1 MTDRA
6 ETVAQL
12 KREFS
17 AGLPDRLDRLT
28 TGLSALRKTPNS
40 ETIETFYL
48 EAHSLKGTA
57 KAYGADQVARRASD
71 LSSLAG
77 AWHDR
82 GSLPNADL
90 ETAETQLE
98 RLREAIE
105 QYRQHADTG
114 EQP

>member
-12 KREFS
+12 RKEFR
-17 AGLPDRLDRLT
+17 AGLPERLARLMS
-28 TGLSALRKTPNS
+28 GLAALRATPDS
-40 ETIETFYL
+40 QTIETFYL

-57 KAYGADQVARRASD
+57 RAYGAEHVALRAAD

-77 AWHDR
+77 AWHDS
-82 GSLPNADL
+82 GSLPKAEL

-98 RLREAIE
+98 RLRQAIE
-105 QYRQHADTG
+105 QYRQHADAG